1 MNSDSSQ
8 KVHAHPRP
16 STSSNPQFQ
25 TNKSQKTDNLARV
38 RENQR
43 KSRARKQE
51 HVRELEQQ
59 LASSKEHTQQK
70 DIEHRLAVQKLEAEN
85 RKLRH
90 LLSLSGVPASAVED
104 FLRLAEDPATSQKV
118 AIPAL
123 RRSEG
128 VRAGSQC
135 QGKRNCA
142 GPCSSDKQMD
152 GDASRV
158 DQLKQP
164 VLPAPEPKM
173 APQEHEEPV
182 PVRDLVESSSRS
194 QAVCDCLPDDDSV
207 PTNED
212 VLNTTLCA
220 IAEELINQYNTRGVD
235 MTEIQKKLWDGFC
248 KSGATGE
255 GCRVQNHILF
265 QVLDEISNN

>member
-1 MNSDSSQ
+1 M
-8 KVHAHPRP
+8 
-16 STSSNPQFQ
+16 
-25 TNKSQKTDNLARV
+25 
-38 RENQR
+38 
-43 KSRARKQE
+43 
-51 HVRELEQQ
+51 
-59 LASSKEHTQQK
+59 
-70 DIEHRLAVQKLEAEN
+70 QKLEAEN

-90 LLSLSGVPASAVED
+90 LLSFSGVSASAVED
-104 FLRLAEDPATSQKV
+104 FLRLAEDPAASQKV

-128 VRAGSQC
+128 VGTGSQC
-135 QGKRNCA
+135 EKKSSCV
-142 GPCSSDKQMD
+142 GPCSSEKQTD
-152 GDASRV
+152 GDVSQA
-158 DQLKQP
+158 DQLKRP
-164 VLPAPEPKM
+164 VLPAPEPKT
-173 APQEHEEPV
+173 AQEDQKPPV
-182 PVRDLVESSSRS
+182 PVPEHGSVESSSKGQS
-194 QAVCDCLPDDDSV
+194 VCDCLPDDDSV
-207 PTNED
+207 PTNKD

>member
-1 MNSDSSQ
+1 M
-8 KVHAHPRP
+8 
-16 STSSNPQFQ
+16 
-25 TNKSQKTDNLARV
+25 
-38 RENQR
+38 
-43 KSRARKQE
+43 
-51 HVRELEQQ
+51 
-59 LASSKEHTQQK
+59 
-70 DIEHRLAVQKLEAEN
+70 QKLEAEN

-90 LLSLSGVPASAVED
+90 LLSFSGVSASAVED

-123 RRSEG
+123 RRSEPEG
-128 VRAGSQC
+128 VAAGSQC
-135 QGKRNCA
+135 QGKSKCV
-142 GPCSSDKQMD
+142 GPCSSDKQAD

-158 DQLKQP
+158 DQLKRP
-164 VLPAPEPKM
+164 VLPAPEQKT
-173 APQEHEEPV
+173 AQENQKPPV
-182 PVRDLVESSSRS
+182 PVPEQGSVESSKRGQS
-194 QAVCDCLPDDDSV
+194 VCDCLPDDDSV
-207 PTNED
+207 PRNED

>member
-1 MNSDSSQ
+1 M
-8 KVHAHPRP
+8 
-16 STSSNPQFQ
+16 
-25 TNKSQKTDNLARV
+25 
-38 RENQR
+38 
-43 KSRARKQE
+43 
-51 HVRELEQQ
+51 
-59 LASSKEHTQQK
+59 
-70 DIEHRLAVQKLEAEN
+70 QKLEAEN

-90 LLSLSGVPASAVED
+90 LLSFSGVSASAVED

-123 RRSEG
+123 RRSDG
-128 VRAGSQC
+128 VRPGSQC
-135 QGKRNCA
+135 QENRNCA
-142 GPCSSDKQMD
+142 GTCSAEKQVD

-158 DQLKQP
+158 DQLKR
-164 VLPAPEPKM
+164 PASEPKT
-173 APQEHEEPV
+173 AQEDQKPSV
-182 PVRDLVESSSRS
+182 PVSERGSVESSSKGQS
-194 QAVCDCLPDDDSV
+194 VCDCLPDDDSV
-207 PTNED
+207 PTNKD

-248 KSGATGE
+248 KGGATGE